1 MVSEFTGHLFYH
13 ENLLGEIISRS
24 VGISYPAINSSEIG
38 TIKIPVPTLAEQT
51 AIAHYLD
58 RKTAGIDALIAD
70 KKRLL
75 ELYEEEKTAIINQA
89 VTKGLNPEVPMKD
102 SGIEW
107 LGEVPVEWE
116 VKKVKWVH
124 QTTSGGTPKTS
135 DSENY
140 NGEIPWLRTLDLNND
155 KVNNY
160 EITITEKALSESSA
174 KIVPS
179 NSVLV
184 AMYGGSGTIGKS
196 GLLKFDSAINQAIC
210 AILPNKN
217 TLPEYLH
224 YFIMFSVH
232 IGWLVPKEQEEI
244 QILAKTIL
252 KIRNLFSPH

>member
-1 MVSEFTGHLFYH
+1 
-13 ENLLGEIISRS
+13 
-24 VGISYPAINSSEIG
+24 
-38 TIKIPVPTLAEQT
+38 
-51 AIAHYLD
+51 
-58 RKTAGIDALIAD
+58 
-70 KKRLL
+70 
-75 ELYEEEKTAIINQA
+75 
-89 VTKGLNPEVPMKD
+89 
-102 SGIEW
+102 
-107 LGEVPVEWE
+107 VEWE

-224 YFIMFSVH
+224 YFIMFFRPYWMVGAEGTRRDPNISQDDIKNKEFVFPPLEEQQSIVRH
-232 IGWLVPKEQEEI
+232 IETECADIDAKI
-244 QILAKTIL
+244 AKTEKLIAL
-252 KIRNLFSPH
+252 LTEYRTVLISEVVTGKVKVID